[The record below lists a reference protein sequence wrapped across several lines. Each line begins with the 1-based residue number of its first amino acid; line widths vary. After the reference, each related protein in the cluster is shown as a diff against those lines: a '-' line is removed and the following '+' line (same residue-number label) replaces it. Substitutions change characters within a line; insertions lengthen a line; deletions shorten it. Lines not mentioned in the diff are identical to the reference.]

1 LKLRVFSITSKA
13 RVPLGALLLAAGLSG
28 CGDDDPPPGPVGP
41 APETVPIRR
50 LTNTEYR
57 NSVAALFPGR
67 TLPDISFVAD
77 GKVVGFTNFSSAQT
91 SSLVRTEQY
100 VAAAEAIAAAVTT
113 DPTALTGC
121 DAAAQGERGCVE
133 PYLYD
138 LGKRAYRR
146 PLNDLEKQALFGLFA
161 DRQDQV
167 PYATRLGLAIQGVL
181 LSPKFLFR
189 PEVGDRARTI
199 ERGTPL
205 TPYEVAT
212 RLSFLIAGSI
222 PDAELMASAGSGKLS
237 RGEEVARQATRLLAM
252 PESQA
257 HLVHFHQQWLGID
270 SISALAKDPQPF
282 PNFTPLL
289 AYYMGEETRR
299 FLSHV
304 LFEKQG
310 SYADLL
316 LTPYTF
322 VTADLAAFYG
332 VPAPA
337 TEWGQVDLDPGKRL
351 GILTQASLL
360 ATMAKSDQTDPVRR
374 GKFVLQQILCRNIPS
389 PSAEIVAMFK
399 PLDLSK
405 TARDQFTQHRE
416 NPVCNSCHMYL
427 DPLGLPF
434 EHYDG
439 AGQWRDTDRSMP
451 IDATGSIDGQPFD
464 GVPALAQLLVDKA
477 AARACYGAQWF
488 RNAVGRLE
496 ENVDQPYLDWLAA
509 DFSRDT
515 RIVDLIVRLVT
526 SDNFRYLKADPGPSA
541 ASQVSP

>member
-1 LKLRVFSITSKA
+1 MHQLLRRT
-13 RVPLGALLLAAGLSG
+13 RPLPAALVLAVGLSA
-28 CGDDDPPPGPVGP
+28 CGDDDLHPGPVGP
-41 APETVPIRR
+41 PPETVPIRR
-50 LTNTEYR
+50 LTNAEYR
-57 NSVAALFPGR
+57 SSVEALFPGR
-67 TLPDISFVAD
+67 ALPDISFVSD

-100 VAAAEAIAAAVTT
+100 VAAAEAIAAAVTA

-161 DRQDQV
+161 KRQDQV

-199 ERGTPL
+199 ARGTPL

-212 RLSFLIAGSI
+212 RLSYLITGSI
-222 PDAELMASAGSGKLS
+222 PDTELMASAGSGKLS
-237 RGEEVARQATRLLAM
+237 RGEEVARQAQRLLAM
-252 PESQA
+252 PGAQA
-257 HLVHFHQQWLGID
+257 HVVRFHQQWLGID
-270 SISALAKDPQPF
+270 SIGALAKDPEPF
-282 PNFTPLL
+282 PAFTPLL

-299 FLSHV
+299 FLQHV

-310 SYADLL
+310 TYADLL
-316 LTPYTF
+316 VTPYTF
-322 VTADLAAFYG
+322 ATPELAAFYG

-337 TEWGQVDLDPGKRL
+337 EEWGRVDLDATQRR
-351 GILTQASLL
+351 GILTHASLL

-405 TARDQFTQHRE
+405 TARDQFTEHRE
-416 NPVCNSCHMYL
+416 NPVCNTCHMYL

-439 AGQWRDTDRSMP
+439 AGRWRDTDRTMA
-451 IDATGSIDGQPFD
+451 IDATGAIDGQPFD
-464 GVPALAQLLVDKA
+464 GVPALAELLVDKA

-496 ENVDQPYLDWLAA
+496 ENADQPYLDWLAA

-526 SDNFRYLKADPGPSA
+526 SDNFRYLKSDPGFTPTSG
-541 ASQVSP
+541 VSP